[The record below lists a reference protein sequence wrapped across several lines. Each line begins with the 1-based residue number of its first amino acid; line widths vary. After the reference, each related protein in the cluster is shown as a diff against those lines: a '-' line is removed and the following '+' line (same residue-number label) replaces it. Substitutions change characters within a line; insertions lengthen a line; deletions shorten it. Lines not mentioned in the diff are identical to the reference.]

1 MQDLPPWSSNQSETS
16 LEKKYSETKIDP
28 TQLFLILIIFFLHVV
43 VVVVV
48 LIIPNKLFPKIVLI
62 TFVQMIFQL
71 HFNLA

>member
-1 MQDLPPWSSNQSETS
+1 MQDLPPWSSDLSETS

-43 VVVVV
+43 VVVV

-62 TFVQMIFQL
+62 TFVQMIFQF

>member
-43 VVVVV
+43 VVVV